1 MNGAGA
7 GGRLVAAR
15 GRQRAQGRTT
25 QLGNRNQRY
34 RDILSYMRQ
43 HRMPEPLCYS
53 LKASSGTGF
62 STDCFLYLEEHFPQ
76 DLQRIYAAFP
86 FSRRILYEYHN
97 KQGICQTS
105 TNTFSKAAA
114 RK

>member
-1 MNGAGA
+1 
-7 GGRLVAAR
+7 
-15 GRQRAQGRTT
+15 
-25 QLGNRNQRY
+25 
-34 RDILSYMRQ
+34 
-43 HRMPEPLCYS
+43 MPEPLCYS